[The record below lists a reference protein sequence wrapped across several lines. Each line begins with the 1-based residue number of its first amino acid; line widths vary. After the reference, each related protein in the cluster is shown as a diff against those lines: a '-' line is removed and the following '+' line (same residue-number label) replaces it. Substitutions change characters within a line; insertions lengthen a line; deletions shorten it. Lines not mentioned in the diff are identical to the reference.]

1 MMPATEEGEGGM
13 QNGLLPNKRSTINA
27 SPRFEKQTVVSKS
40 ARADE
45 TNDSLDLHFYP
56 TVQNHFLLMNLD

>member
-1 MMPATEEGEGGM
+1 M